1 MTQSEFLEKKQKKK
15 KKFEKLFLEQFNFE
29 LAKYFRTACPRI
41 YVDTSYHFSKKEAL
55 AIIASEH
62 PDLKLRLHFY
72 RQVDNMYT
80 RHSLQYMFTPKRK
93 FTIFGREVWI

>member
-1 MTQSEFLEKKQKKK
+1 MTQSEFLEEKQKKK
-15 KKFEKLFLEQFNFE
+15 KKFEKLFLEEFNSE

-41 YVDTSYHFSKKEAL
+41 YVDTSYYFSNKEAL

-62 PDLKLRLHFY
+62 PDLKLRLRFY

-80 RHSLQYMFTPKRK
+80 RHSLQYKFTPKTK
-93 FTIFGREVWI
+93 YTIFGREVWI

>member
-1 MTQSEFLEKKQKKK
+1 MTQSEFLEEKQKKK
-15 KKFEKLFLEQFNFE
+15 KKFEKLFLEQFNSE
-29 LAKYFRTACPRI
+29 LAEYFKKECPRI
-41 YVDTSYHFSKKEAL
+41 YVDTSYYFSKKEAL

-62 PDLKLRLHFY
+62 PDLKLRLRFY
-72 RQVDNMYT
+72 RQVNNMYT